1 MVCLKV
7 FTGSENIKNIWQT
20 FGIRTLPA
28 DIDDAVSVTHIFYLV
43 SPLETSKGIKKCKIF
58 DVSKTVSVHTN
69 ATFAAFVAASLSWC
83 PRFGREWLR

>member
-1 MVCLKV
+1 MCLKV

-43 SPLETSKGIKKCKIF
+43 RPLETSKGIKKCKIF
-58 DVSKTVSVHTN
+58 DISKP
-69 ATFAAFVAASLSWC
+69 F
-83 PRFGREWLR
+83 